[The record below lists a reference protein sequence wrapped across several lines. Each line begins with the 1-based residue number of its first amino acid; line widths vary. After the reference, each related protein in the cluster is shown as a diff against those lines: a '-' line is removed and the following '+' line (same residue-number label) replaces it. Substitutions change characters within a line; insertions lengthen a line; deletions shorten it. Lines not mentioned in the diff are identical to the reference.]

1 MPVKPPIRSKPH
13 HGKKKMSNGENRHT
27 GESFENTMPQPTIE
41 EIAARY
47 EAVIASTLDPVV
59 TINAHGIILSVSNS
73 IERVFGWKPEE
84 VIGENVTI
92 LMPEPHRS
100 KHDDYMARYR
110 QTGITQILGRAREF
124 RAMRKDGTVFPIE
137 LAVARVELPENEAE
151 DALFTGIIRDITTR
165 KKTEEE
171 LARYRKH
178 LEALV
183 ADRTHALEDTHERL
197 RLADRLASIGTLA
210 AGLGHDMDNVLF
222 PTKCRLDAMESSP
235 ELPERMRKE
244 IGAIRQSI
252 NFLQRLTDS
261 LRLFALDPNDPST
274 LRGITEVRSWW
285 EQVHPLLSRTV
296 PKNAELLSSIT
307 DNLPPVAVAP
317 HQLTQAVLN
326 LVVNAGEALDNNQ
339 KDGFVRF
346 WVDAFEDRKFV
357 RIGVSDNGCGMTEE
371 VRKHALEPFFT
382 RKTRELSTGLG
393 LSMVHGVSKSAGGS
407 VEIDSQPG
415 EGTTIIMT
423 LPAVAHRQRPGDDI
437 EDHIETVTAGVTM
450 NNSRIAAYTTT
461 LLKSLG
467 FSTYNAET
475 DQPGASNLWVIG
487 YHDVTPDIIER
498 YLAEGPGRHVVV
510 YGAPARR
517 GKKRGRSAT
526 ADGHP
531 KVTDVINLDGL
542 REALR
547 ELASTLIGASS

>member
-1 MPVKPPIRSKPH
+1 M
-13 HGKKKMSNGENRHT
+13 
-27 GESFENTMPQPTIE
+27 TMHQPTIE

-59 TINAHGIILSVSNS
+59 TINAHGTILSVSNS
-73 IERVFGWKPEE
+73 VERVFGWKPEE

-124 RAMRKDGTVFPIE
+124 RAIRKDGTVFPIE

-183 ADRTHALEDTHERL
+183 ADRTRELEDTHERL

-222 PTKCRLDAMESSP
+222 PTRCRLDAMESSP
-235 ELPERMRKE
+235 ELPERMHKE
-244 IGAIRQSI
+244 IRAIRHSI
-252 NFLQRLTDS
+252 SYLQRLTDS

-274 LRGITEVRSWW
+274 LHGVTEVRSWW

-296 PKNAELLSSIT
+296 PKNAELLSDIP
-307 DNLPPVAVAP
+307 DDLPPVAVAP

-326 LVVNAGEALDNNQ
+326 LVVNAGEALDDGHR
-339 KDGFVRF
+339 DGFVKF
-346 WVDAFEDRKFV
+346 WADAFEDRQFV
-357 RIGVSDNGCGMTEE
+357 RIGVTDNGCGMTEE

-407 VEIDSQPG
+407 VEIDSMPS

-423 LPAVAHRQRPGDDI
+423 LPAVVRQERHGDNI
-437 EDHIETVTAGVTM
+437 AENIETVTAGVTIQ
-450 NNSRIAAYTTT
+450 SPRIAAYTTA

-467 FSTYNAET
+467 FSTYQAEP
-475 DQPGASNLWVIG
+475 DQPGASNLWIIG
-487 YHDVTPDIIER
+487 YQDVTTDIIDR
-498 YLAEGPGRHVVV
+498 YLSEGPGRHVIV
-510 YGAPARR
+510 YGAP
-517 GKKRGRSAT
+517 GRS
-526 ADGHP
+526 GRKKGRSGRP
-531 KVTDVINLDGL
+531 EVTDVINLDGL

-547 ELASTLIGASS
+547 ELANALIGASS